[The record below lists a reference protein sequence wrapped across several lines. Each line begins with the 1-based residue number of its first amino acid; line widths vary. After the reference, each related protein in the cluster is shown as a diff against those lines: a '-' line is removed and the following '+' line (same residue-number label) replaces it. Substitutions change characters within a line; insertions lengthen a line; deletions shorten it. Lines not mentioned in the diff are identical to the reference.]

1 MTEKDGIEKDRS
13 HVQAWERLFEHCT
26 NVLCNIYL
34 VKEKKISKNIK
45 TYKPSFATRLRS
57 SAKGAVGISRNIS
70 LTISGSFRCILY
82 VYRIQGN
89 YERCMNEGKT
99 KF

>member
-1 MTEKDGIEKDRS
+1 MTEKDGIEDRS

-70 LTISGSFRCILY
+70 LTISGSFCCIFLFMY
-82 VYRIQGN
+82 IEYKRI
-89 YERCMNEGKT
+89 MNGA
-99 KF
+99 